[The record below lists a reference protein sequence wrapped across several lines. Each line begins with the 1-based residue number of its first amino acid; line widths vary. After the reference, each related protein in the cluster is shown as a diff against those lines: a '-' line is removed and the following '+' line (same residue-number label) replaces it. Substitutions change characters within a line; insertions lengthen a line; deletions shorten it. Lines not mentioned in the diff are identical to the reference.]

1 MIVRLAIAALLLA
14 PAVPAMAAGQ
24 DERPSP
30 GAGQDDAGHG
40 AHLMPLSKVIL
51 MLQSKV
57 KGQYINTTV
66 GDQGGRPAYF
76 TQWRMP
82 NGRMVVLIV
91 DAETG
96 AMIGRQGG

>member
-1 MIVRLAIAALLLA
+1 MIVRLAIAALLVASAA
-14 PAVPAMAAGQ
+14 PALAAGQ
-24 DERPSP
+24 DERPSL
-30 GAGQDDAGHG
+30 GAGQDDPARG
-40 AHLMPLSKVIL
+40 AHLMPLSKVIM
-51 MLQSKV
+51 MLQAKV

-66 GDQGGRPAYF
+66 GDQGGRAAYF

-82 NGRMVVLIV
+82 NGKMVVLIV